1 MEEQYSIQKRKFVEI
16 EKGLA
21 GKLELLCFLKDM
33 PEKVFVSQ
41 AVQKELKPYDLWL
54 DRMRKLLTEKAG
66 NYV

>member
-1 MEEQYSIQKRKFVEI
+1 
-16 EKGLA
+16 
-21 GKLELLCFLKDM
+21 M